1 MKKQYTITLTASEA
15 FYLEI
20 ALGGQIIK
28 DCKERSET
36 TDTERSDT
44 LGDRLGVA
52 RDLAGTIGN
61 LTNLI
66 VEEYEDGMVAEFVTN
81 MDKGLEDF

>member
-1 MKKQYTITLTASEA
+1 MEKQYTITLTASEA

-28 DCKERSET
+28 DCKEQSET

-44 LGDRLGVA
+44 LRDRLGVA
-52 RDLAGTIGN
+52 RDLASTIGN
-61 LTNLI
+61 LTDLI
-66 VEEYEDGMVAEFVTN
+66 VEEYEDGIVAEFVTN
-81 MDKGLEDF
+81 MDKGLKDF